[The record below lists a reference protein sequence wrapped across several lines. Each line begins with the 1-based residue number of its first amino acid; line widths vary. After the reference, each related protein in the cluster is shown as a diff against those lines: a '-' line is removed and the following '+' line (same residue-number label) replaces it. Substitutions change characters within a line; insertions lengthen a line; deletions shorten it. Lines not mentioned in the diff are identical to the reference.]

1 MGQVENY
8 NNPTAYLRG
17 LVSPMISFNGKHLE
31 KSETLYHY
39 KSLLLAIQT
48 VCTGDDILY
57 FCKIPSGNCKYT
69 GAIERIN
76 CFKHTTETHIKEG
89 QSDTLEI
96 IIQELVTYACFLFMI
111 YRPYCQ

>member
-1 MGQVENY
+1 MPSCKERGRNRETIRGKEAEKMGWVENY

-31 KSETLYHY
+31 KSESLYHY

-76 CFKHTTETHIKEG
+76 CLNILQKLI
-89 QSDTLEI
+89 
-96 IIQELVTYACFLFMI
+96 
-111 YRPYCQ
+111 